1 MMLKPELCEAI
12 AGGRVIRFYYE
23 GGFRSAEPYIYGL
36 SKDEVEYVLVYQISG
51 VSSSAKPEGWKRLRV
66 EKIDQLNVAAETFA
80 ENQPDYDPADVVI
93 KRVYCQI

>member
-12 AGGRVIRFYYE
+12 ATRRIVRFYYE

-36 SKDEVEYVLVYQISG
+36 NKDELEYVLVYQTSG

-66 EKIDQLNVAAETFA
+66 EKIDQLDISAATFA
-80 ENQPDYDPADVVI
+80 ENQPEYDPEDAVI
-93 KRVYCQI
+93 KTVYCQI

>member
-1 MMLKPELCEAI
+1 MMLKPELCDAI
-12 AGGRVIRFYYE
+12 ASRNIIRCYYE

-36 SKDEVEYVLVYQISG
+36 SKDEIEYVLVYQTSG

-66 EKIDQLNVAAETFA
+66 EKMDELIVSEEAYL

-93 KRVYCQI
+93 KTVYCRI